1 MPASLAR
8 WHSSRTVCCSSA
20 RSCLCLACRGLVVQ
34 PGCSCVYGNGAGGR
48 SRLAFRYA
56 LGRSWAMISTHRST
70 HSLQM

>member
-1 MPASLAR
+1 MGQDPAAIRQDIAQTRAEMSK
-8 WHSSRTVCCSSA
+8 TVEA
-20 RSCLCLACRGLVVQ
+20 VGYKADGHVWQ
-34 PGCSCVYGNGAGGR
+34 WCVGR

>member
-1 MPASLAR
+1 MTAY
-8 WHSSRTVCCSSA
+8 W
-20 RSCLCLACRGLVVQ
+20 RSPLVVQ